1 MLFNTGLAK
10 HGLKKQIDLRN
21 RDPEA
26 PRDMNFVIVEGSCKK
41 LLTAINYQTQI
52 PIARYIQDM
61 IEQNNQ
67 QNYPESTLESFFYAY
82 YGDYMDPFLPIIRKS
97 GDHLETIGLA
107 LFKKDKYVMKV
118 PSNKVFIFKM
128 LFQKFDQGVYDFEF
142 APQKHIALKNVHT
155 NVSYKVK
162 NGNST
167 SPEIF
172 AHVSINAQIRQAY
185 PKSISKST
193 GPRMEKKINKHMAE
207 EAEKIVHTLQK
218 KRIDPLQLGQHVRS
232 YTRGFDG
239 KSWYDRYATAHF
251 HCTVDTNIIQTGIS
265 D

>member
-41 LLTAINYQTQI
+41 LLTAIDYQTQI

-67 QNYPESTLESFFYAY
+67 QNYPESTLESFLYAY

-185 PKSISKST
+185 PKSISKNT
-193 GPRMEKKINKHMAE
+193 GPKMEKKIEKHMAA
-207 EAEKIVHTLQK
+207 EAEKFVHMLQK
-218 KRIDPLQLGQHVRS
+218 KQIDPLQLGQHVRS

-239 KSWYDRYATAHF
+239 KSWYDRYAAAHF